1 MASLVKLES
10 GELGSQRKQLN
21 RNPRTRDSMTS
32 DMQGHDGCSSDRGDC
47 WGLCCADEQKSSPG
61 PDRHGGKATKGEVSS
76 SAMKTRNLVD
86 TMRASQ
92 SQARC
97 PGMG

>member
-1 MASLVKLES
+1 MVAAQTE
-10 GELGSQRKQLN
+10 GRQR
-21 RNPRTRDSMTS
+21 TV
-32 DMQGHDGCSSDRGDC
+32 G
-47 WGLCCADEQKSSPG
+47 GLCCADEQKSSPG

-92 SQARC
+92 SRARC